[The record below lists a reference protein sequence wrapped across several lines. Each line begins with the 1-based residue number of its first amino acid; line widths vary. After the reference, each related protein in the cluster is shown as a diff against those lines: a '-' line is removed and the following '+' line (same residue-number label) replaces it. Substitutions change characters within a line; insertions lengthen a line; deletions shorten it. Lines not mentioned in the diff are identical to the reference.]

1 MPKDLVIRMNAAL
14 SFLLKWGFL
23 LNTFSTDAS
32 LKFSLPFHANSGTL
46 FCWHGGQF
54 ADMKCS
60 SVLIRCT
67 TLKQAWAHWHLN
79 HSCLANFLNWCNFTW
94 HSCLHLKQT
103 FKFRREKQTMLDL
116 GGNSL
121 GNMEIIIK
129 SYGLKYPYILL
140 VKPIKST

>member
-23 LNTFSTDAS
+23 LNIFATDAS
-32 LKFSLPFHANSGTL
+32 LKFSLPFHANSGT
-46 FCWHGGQF
+46 
-54 ADMKCS
+54 ADMGTNLLTWNI
-60 SVLIRCT
+60 VLSWPGVQHYIE
-67 TLKQAWAHWHLN
+67 QAWIHWHLN
-79 HSCLANFLNWCNFTW
+79 HSCLANFLNLCNFTW
-94 HSCLHLKQT
+94 HSCLYLNQT

-121 GNMEIIIK
+121 GNIEIIIK
-129 SYGLKYPYILL
+129 SYGLKYPYIFL